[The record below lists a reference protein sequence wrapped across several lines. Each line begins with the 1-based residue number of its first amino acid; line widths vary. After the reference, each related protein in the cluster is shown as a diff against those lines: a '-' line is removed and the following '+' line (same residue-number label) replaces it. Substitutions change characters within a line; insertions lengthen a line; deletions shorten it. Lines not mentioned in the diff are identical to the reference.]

1 MRRMF
6 NPLTALEIA
15 TLVSEGLLSPPPRQR
30 SIIDLGNQTFG
41 VDTASMD
48 RVLDLLRGVA
58 AERGVDLASLQ
69 ALRGQRSGVKAR
81 HAADAPLTESFYKAV
96 GFSSYEAIDINSRF
110 GSMIMDLNL
119 DLDRHYGFRR
129 ACDLVVN
136 TGTSEHVFNQA
147 AFLRNAHN
155 LAAPGGLM
163 LHVVPFTGYTNHG
176 FYNYQP
182 NLFYDLAAAN
192 GYALE
197 RLHLAD
203 RDGVLADLRA
213 PSDLA
218 AYFAPFLGLATR
230 NDRSNTFLVALL
242 RRAGDAG
249 FVIPCQGRYLSA
261 LEGSARDA
269 YEGRHN
275 GAGQRLL
282 FAPELPPG
290 QEPWP
295 RRLRRR
301 VKRSLLKTLRRASR
315 TVLMRL

>member
-1 MRRMF
+1 MPAMF

-15 TLVSEGLLSPPPRQR
+15 TLVAEGRLAASPEPA
-30 SIIDLGNQTFG
+30 IIDLGNQTFG
-41 VDTASMD
+41 VDTATMD
-48 RVLDLLRGVA
+48 RVLALLRPVA
-58 AERGVDLASLQ
+58 TLRGVDLAALE
-69 ALRGQRSGVKAR
+69 ALRGQRAGLKAR
-81 HAADAPLTESFYKAV
+81 HASEAPLTEAFYKAA
-96 GFSSYEAIDINSRF
+96 GFARYEAIDINSRF

-129 ACDLVVN
+129 TCALVVN

-163 LHVVPFTGYTNHG
+163 LHVVPFTGYMNHG

-182 NLFYDLAAAN
+182 GFFYDLAAAN

-197 RLHLAD
+197 RLRLAD
-203 RDGVLADLRA
+203 RDGVIADLRA

-218 AYFAPFLGLATR
+218 AHFAPFLGLAAR

-242 RRAGDAG
+242 RRLDASE

-269 YEGRHN
+269 YEGRQN
-275 GAGQRLL
+275 GSGQRLL
-282 FAPELPPG
+282 FSPEFPPG
-290 QEPWP
+290 REPWR
-295 RRLRRR
+295 RRLRLR
-301 VKRSLLKTLRRASR
+301 VKRSLLKSLRRASR